1 MVDQN
6 YLLVQ
11 WEYWGCQNN
20 GQSSQTLTHS
30 LSVCPGKNV
39 NFKLLPCQEQEDNL
53 LTYRISKYRGRK
65 SKGKSPSGALLLISC
80 LLPRKGQRKE
90 PANKISFFFPSFQK
104 RAKSTSRRSPP
115 CTRRGAPR
123 LMPTSIAVAS
133 CTWWWRTG
141 QQSWS
146 PRPRWLWTPWQH
158 DARRR
163 TASWR
168 SGLVKWDWCVC
179 TAGLAV

>member
-90 PANKISFFFPSFQK
+90 PANKISFFFLFRKGPSLQ
-104 RAKSTSRRSPP
+104 AEEAHHVP
-115 CTRRGAPR
+115 
-123 LMPTSIAVAS
+123 AVEHHVW
-133 CTWWWRTG
+133 C
-141 QQSWS
+141 
-146 PRPRWLWTPWQH
+146 PRPSRSH
-158 DARRR
+158 HARDGEGPDSRAEVR
-163 TASWR
+163 GHGG
-168 SGLVKWDWCVC
+168 SGHPGN
-179 TAGLAV
+179 TMQEGERQAGDLG